1 MYHFMSMIAPVCNP
15 LPSLGCQSYFF
26 SYLHKT
32 VGAVL
37 YFSPNSCSS
46 LDLNFV
52 FVLPIEC
59 SSTVV
64 RSDAP
69 CLRTSFRSSLL
80 VAAFSP
86 EALRVGLADVV
97 RPRPPGAG
105 DVRTRSISSV
115 SMWPFSATLSPRPK
129 NPQILDFII
138 FTLLSLRSSKKST
151 ERILASRCLTPASS
165 SGCGAF
171 AC

>member
-1 MYHFMSMIAPVCNP
+1 MLPHGGFIYVDPGHVMYHFMSMIALVCNP

-46 LDLNFV
+46 IDLNFV

-69 CLRTSFRSSLL
+69 CLRTSFRSSLICRC
-80 VAAFSP
+80 F
-86 EALRVGLADVV
+86 LA
-97 RPRPPGAG
+97 RGP
-105 DVRTRSISSV
+105 
-115 SMWPFSATLSPRPK
+115 
-129 NPQILDFII
+129 
-138 FTLLSLRSSKKST
+138 
-151 ERILASRCLTPASS
+151 
-165 SGCGAF
+165 
-171 AC
+171 